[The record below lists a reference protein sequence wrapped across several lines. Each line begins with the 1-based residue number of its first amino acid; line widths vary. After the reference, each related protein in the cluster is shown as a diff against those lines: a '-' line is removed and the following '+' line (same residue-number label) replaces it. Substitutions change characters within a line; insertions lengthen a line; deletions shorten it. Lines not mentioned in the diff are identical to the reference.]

1 MSQNTMSGAT
11 ASVPP
16 ANSTEADGIRAD
28 IAALQAQ
35 VASARALL
43 TVTPTTPTP
52 TVSRQALL
60 AARRL
65 ITLGE
70 AAILLLHHEL
80 APQAPR
86 VVVVREGDT
95 VFGLAQD
102 YLGDARAY
110 GDIQRANGL
119 TFVALSVG
127 QQLILPR

>member
-1 MSQNTMSGAT
+1 MSQR
-11 ASVPP
+11 SVPPGGILATVP
-16 ANSTEADGIRAD
+16 ANSTEADGIRAE

-43 TVTPTTPTP
+43 TVTPTPT

-60 AARRL
+60 AARRVV
-65 ITLGE
+65 TLGE
-70 AAILLLHHEL
+70 AAILLLQREL

-95 VFGLAQD
+95 LFGLAQD
-102 YLGDARAY
+102 YLGDAVAY

-119 TFVALSVG
+119 TFIALSVG
-127 QQLILPR
+127 QRLILPR

>member
-1 MSQNTMSGAT
+1 M
-11 ASVPP
+11 
-16 ANSTEADGIRAD
+16 RAK

-35 VASARALL
+35 VALARALL
-43 TVTPTTPTP
+43 AVTPTPA

-65 ITLGE
+65 VTLGE
-70 AAILLLHHEL
+70 AAILLLQREL

-86 VVVVREGDT
+86 VVVVQEGDT
-95 VFGLAQD
+95 LFGLAQD
-102 YLGDARAY
+102 YLGDALAY

-119 TFVALSVG
+119 TFIALSVG